1 MEDDD
6 SEAFQFL
13 LTLLQV
19 MPVLLL
25 AYAVEFGVVAKAAA
39 RSLNV
44 SERLQ
49 PIPRPLQ
56 PRYVVV
62 TGAAAE
68 TLGLVVAAL
77 DAVRDQ
83 SLPTTIGS
91 AVLAFASIYLLGAVT
106 FQIVRDI

>member
-25 AYAVEFGVVAKAAA
+25 AYAVEFGVAAKAAA
-39 RSLNV
+39 RSLNA
-44 SERLQ
+44 SERLRLL
-49 PIPRPLQ
+49 PR
-56 PRYVVV
+56 
-62 TGAAAE
+62 
-68 TLGLVVAAL
+68 
-77 DAVRDQ
+77 
-83 SLPTTIGS
+83 
-91 AVLAFASIYLLGAVT
+91 LAFASIYLLGAVV